1 MDSQQQRRRN
11 LTRKRVDES
20 VQSKSTYGSRQ
31 ICIDLDQETYDDIWG
46 DPAKVRLHIENMM
59 AQHPELF
66 PAEIQD
72 GFVLSG
78 MLRESRKL
86 PGIRLRQ
93 IRIQGVAYSLRPSF
107 VMPYFAGTT
116 EEVEKPLLLMAH
128 GVPRWLITEVFG
140 RNDMFWDRHFERLG
154 RNSIVGTTLSDPASL
169 PDHLAADEH
178 HVKWQGQKGYVATTA
193 AGGCLL
199 GVALTDEAD
208 QTHLEEAYGV
218 FAKEAKELSPNYQ
231 PKTVNTD
238 GWWATQ
244 NAFKALFTGIVPI
257 LCFLH
262 GFLKVRDRCYKDHDL
277 HERIW
282 DVYHADHIR
291 MFDRRMKAFKKWF
304 EKQSW
309 SVSVQSM
316 TAKIWKRAK
325 QYRQAYQHEGCY
337 RTSNQVDRLM
347 NRLTRNMY
355 AARGLHGHQTTSELR
370 LRGWALLNNF
380 RPFAKRAGTK
390 REFDS
395 PAHRINKKKYHNN
408 WLQNLMISAS
418 LAGQKSTHTKR

>member
-1 MDSQQQRRRN
+1 M
-11 LTRKRVDES
+11 LTTSISLALLS
-20 VQSKSTYGSRQ
+20 VPTLILLGSP
-31 ICIDLDQETYDDIWG
+31 
-46 DPAKVRLHIENMM
+46 DPAAK
-59 AQHPELF
+59 
-66 PAEIQD
+66 PAA
-72 GFVLSG
+72 FF
-78 MLRESRKL
+78 RR
-86 PGIRLRQ
+86 
-93 IRIQGVAYSLRPSF
+93 
-107 VMPYFAGTT
+107 
-116 EEVEKPLLLMAH
+116 
-128 GVPRWLITEVFG
+128 
-140 RNDMFWDRHFERLG
+140 
-154 RNSIVGTTLSDPASL
+154 
-169 PDHLAADEH
+169 
-178 HVKWQGQKGYVATTA
+178 TA

-218 FAKEAKELSPNYQ
+218 FAKEAKELFPNYQ

-244 NAFKALFTGIVPI
+244 NAFKALFAGIVPI

-282 DVYHADHIR
+282 NVYHADHIR

-309 SVSVQSM
+309 SASVQSM

-408 WLQNLMISAS
+408 WLQNLMISAHS
-418 LAGQKSTHTKR
+418 QDKNTYIQNGSVSEFLVLRKTIRLAALT